1 MAKRVAL
8 FTTLVV
14 TWLTFSTG
22 AWAHADL
29 ESSNPVKAS
38 TLSEMPSEISLTFT
52 EELLKIGEESVNT
65 LELISPNDEVLSL
78 GPLNIEGEV
87 LSAKVLTRTKDL
99 ISGTY
104 IIKFRVVSADGHPVK
119 GEIPFQL
126 NKAEPAQTVQD
137 STEESASNE
146 KSESGFGIIT
156 LFLIIILVF
165 SALKIIR
172 RKR

>member
-1 MAKRVAL
+1 MAKRAAL
-8 FTTLVV
+8 ITALILS
-14 TWLTFSTG
+14 WLTFSTG
-22 AWAHADL
+22 AWAHAGL

-38 TLSEMPSEISLTFT
+38 TLSEMPNEISLTFT
-52 EELLKIGEESVNT
+52 EVLLKIGEESVNT
-65 LELISPNDEVLSL
+65 LELISPNDQVLSL

-87 LSAKVLTRTKDL
+87 LSAKVLTKTEDL
-99 ISGTY
+99 FSGTY
-104 IIKFRVVSADGHPVK
+104 IIKYRVVSADGHPVK

-137 STEESASNE
+137 STEESANNE
-146 KSESGFGIIT
+146 KAGSGFGIIA
-156 LFLIIILVF
+156 LFLVIILVF